1 MDIHSLIISG
11 SYAAIF
17 LLMISN
23 GIINFPSSQILYI
36 IVGYFVGTKV
46 LLFIP
51 AVIAGALG
59 NAIGNIIT
67 YELIRKYEHP
77 LARKLLMLD
86 EATFNKIHGAL
97 SETFSHKGM
106 WWIFFGKLVPSIKSF
121 IPIVAGL
128 ASTPRKLT
136 YLVFLSA
143 SFIWA
148 TGIITLGYFFGEHIN
163 LKSFSIVSLIV
174 GLTILYIVYKN
185 LKKKGVF

>member
-36 IVGYFVGTKV
+36 VVGYFVGSGT

-77 LARKLLMLD
+77 LARKLLMMD
-86 EATFNKIHGAL
+86 ETTFNKVHSAL

-106 WWIFFGKLVPSIKSF
+106 WWIFFGKLIPSIKSF

-163 LKSFSIVSLIV
+163 FKSFSLVSLII
-174 GLTILYIVYKN
+174 GLTILYVIYKN